1 MTTARRWT
9 VLFRDGA
16 PRDWQRAAEAV
27 SQASPRIL
35 RADATRAV
43 RMGQGFLDLLLEESE
58 ALAIETALK
67 AAGLE
72 VRAISWAECERA
84 EPAMR
89 ITRLTREATE
99 LVAGFP
105 FSRVELVHVVLAE
118 PAPFFL
124 PPPTSDALHTANR
137 VAGMVSSG
145 VQLFGLEDGGFSAA
159 LEKATDAAMATAPPA
174 TSQPELVIEL
184 LGLWTPRVHLP
195 VDTFEYAT
203 LGASG
208 GRRARMSALLQFVVS
223 KAPHARRFGLVEQVL
238 AQQHVDGQRPM
249 PLADHRRFV
258 MAQLTARRLWP
269 PQAQSV

>member
-1 MTTARRWT
+1 MTTKRWT

-16 PRDWQRAAEAV
+16 PRDWQRAAEVVTRAT
-27 SQASPRIL
+27 PRIL

-43 RMGQGFLDLLLEESE
+43 RMGQGFLDVLLEESE
-58 ALAIETALK
+58 AFALETALK
-67 AAGLE
+67 QAGFE
-72 VRAISWAECERA
+72 ARAISWAECERA

-89 ITRLTREATE
+89 LTRLTREATD

-105 FSRVELVHVVLAE
+105 FSRVDVVHMVLAE

-184 LGLWTPRVHLP
+184 LGLWAPRVHLP

-203 LGASG
+203 LGISG
-208 GRRARMSALLQFVVS
+208 GRRSRVAALLELVVS
-223 KAPHARRFGLVEQVL
+223 KTPSARRLGLVQQVL
-238 AQQHVDGQRPM
+238 AQQQVDGQRPM
-249 PLADHRRFV
+249 PQADHRRFV
-258 MAQLTARRLWP
+258 MALLTGRRLWP